1 MPYDGI
7 VGLGLGGLS
16 AEAGSDFVGRL
27 TAMHPQLRP
36 QIGCLAAGKTW
47 LIYSDDM

>member
-27 TAMHPQLRP
+27 TARHPLPP
-36 QIGCLAAGKTW
+36 QIGCLEGPQGTICG
-47 LIYSDDM
+47 LGH